1 MERPKPFVGWRQ
13 VGRRQADLGMA
24 QCTCPLFLYMAG
36 FDVTKKA
43 KVGCQFCVQFGIL
56 LLFTGTPNRA
66 RRGESVRG
74 CFVSQNSSVTEAPSD
89 EVEAE
94 PEADDEIEP
103 ARVTQ

>member
-1 MERPKPFVGWRQ
+1 MCCAAAVVYFAAEII
-13 VGRRQADLGMA
+13 
-24 QCTCPLFLYMAG
+24 TTNHPLLSVVFYLV
-36 FDVTKKA
+36 FPLLI
-43 KVGCQFCVQFGIL
+43 FCFHLSIV
-56 LLFTGTPNRA
+56 GTPNRA

-89 EVEAE
+89 EVEPEPE